1 VGGIGYWQN
10 HPQAWCVSR
19 LTLGCQ
25 SYSESQVIA
34 IMQQSTSKDMTYPLA
49 AQLAAAK
56 LNVNCAG
63 TNSSCV
69 ADAIAAAD
77 SWLCSHPV
85 GSNVTADSR
94 AWKQITPT
102 YNTLVNYNEGRL
114 CAPPRGG

>member
-1 VGGIGYWQN
+1 VGGIGYWAN
-10 HPQAWCVSR
+10 HPQAWCVSK

-25 SYSESQVIA
+25 TYSKSQI
-34 IMQQSTSKDMTYPLA
+34 IGFMLDTTTSDMTYRLA

-56 LNVNCAG
+56 LNVNCVG
-63 TNSSCV
+63 TDSSCV
-69 ADAIAAAD
+69 ANAIAAAD

-85 GSNVTADSR
+85 GSNVTANSR

-102 YNTLVNYNEGRL
+102 FNTLVNYNEGRL

>member
-1 VGGIGYWQN
+1 MRKVLLLSFLMMITRRNVVTQIIGFM
-10 HPQAWCVSR
+10 
-19 LTLGCQ
+19 LDTT
-25 SYSESQVIA
+25 
-34 IMQQSTSKDMTYPLA
+34 TSDMTYRLA

-63 TNSSCV
+63 TESSCV

-102 YNTLVNYNEGRL
+102 YNTLADYNNGLL
-114 CAPPRGG
+114 CARPR